1 MKRLIKIEELF
12 LFFLSV
18 YLFYLTKY
26 GWWWFPVLLL
36 TPDIAMAGY
45 TVNTRIGAVIYNI
58 FHHRALG
65 IGLYIAGAL
74 SGLSVLSLAG
84 IILFAH
90 STLDRVFSFGLK
102 YPDRF
107 EHTHLSTPEE

>member
-1 MKRLIKIEELF
+1 MNKLIRIEEVF

-18 YLFYLTKY
+18 YMFYLTEY
-26 GWWWFPVLLL
+26 AWWWFPVLLL
-36 TPDIAMAGY
+36 APDLAMAGY
-45 TVNTRIGAVIYNI
+45 TVSTRVGAVIYNI

-65 IGLYIAGAL
+65 IGLYIAGSLA
-74 SGLSVLSLAG
+74 GISVLGLLG

-102 YPDRF
+102 YHDSF
-107 EHTHLSTPEE
+107 EHTHLNPPKT

>member
-1 MKRLIKIEELF
+1 MSKLIRIEEVF

-18 YLFYLTKY
+18 YLFYLTGY
-26 GWWWFPVLLL
+26 TWWWFPVLLL
-36 TPDIAMAGY
+36 APDLAMAGY
-45 TVNTRIGAVIYNI
+45 SVNTRVGAVIYNI

-65 IGLYIAGAL
+65 IVLYISGSLAGI
-74 SGLSVLSLAG
+74 SVLGLIG

-107 EHTHLSTPEE
+107 EHTHLSGREK